1 MITIIGA
8 GPAGSYLAYLLAKNK
23 EQVQIFEEHSKVG
36 KPIQCAG
43 IISNLIT
50 ELIEIKP
57 EFIINKITTGII
69 KTRTHSLEVP
79 LKENFVLDREKFD
92 NYLLSIAIKEGAK
105 FYLNH
110 KFISYKKKLN
120 SKKLVLYF
128 ENNKIYETDLLVG
141 ADGPLSQ
148 VAKCSGLFG
157 IRHFLHGVQAK
168 VKGYF
173 NSNAFEIYLGVGD
186 FAWSIPESNKISRI
200 GLVSGKNAN
209 KLFKEFSKGKK
220 IIDYQSGLIPS
231 YDPELRIQ
239 KDNVYLIGDA
249 ATQVKSTT
257 YGGIVYG
264 LMAAQE
270 FVKDRKN
277 YQKNCK
283 KRFGKELRISL
294 ILRNI
299 MYGFKEKDYD
309 KLIEIMNKKSNKILL
324 SEFNRDTPSKF
335 IFKLIRTEPRLLQF
349 LPKLLF

>member
-43 IISNLIT
+43 ITSNLLT
-50 ELIEIKP
+50 ELIEPKD
-57 EFIINKITTGII
+57 EFIINKITKGVI
-69 KTRTHSLEVP
+69 KTKTHSLEIP

-92 NYLLSIAIKEGAK
+92 NYLLKKAIQEGAK
-105 FYLNH
+105 FYSNH
-110 KFISYKKKLN
+110 KFIDYEKKSN
-120 SKKLVLYF
+120 SKKLLLHF
-128 ENNKIYETDLLVG
+128 ENNNTYETDILIG

-157 IRHFLHGVQAK
+157 VRYFLQGIQAR
-168 VKGYF
+168 VKGNF
-173 NSNAFEIYLGVGD
+173 KNNVFEIYLGIGD
-186 FAWSIPESNKISRI
+186 FAWSIPESNKISRR

-209 KLFKEFSKGKK
+209 KLFKEFINEKK
-220 IIDYQSGLIPS
+220 VIDYQSGLIPVYNS
-231 YDPELRIQ
+231 KLNIQ
-239 KDNVYLIGDA
+239 RDNIYLIGDA
-249 ATQVKSTT
+249 ATQVKATT

-283 KRFGKELRISL
+283 KRFGKELRLSL
-294 ILRNI
+294 MLRNI
-299 MYGFKEKDYD
+299 MYNFKEKDYN
-309 KLIEIMNKKSNKILL
+309 KLIKIMNKESNKKLL
-324 SEFNRDTPSKF
+324 LEFNRDTPSKF
-335 IFKLIRTEPRLLQF
+335 IFKLIKNEPRLLQF